1 MYNGN
6 SPNGSGGT
14 YSNQGSLSRN
24 HTPHNSLPRSN
35 TPQQQQKNT
44 GGNLSELDSLLQDL
58 SSARYGSNIG
68 GPQNGTASPSQM
80 HTLND
85 SYKRPS
91 VDSLLDELSNA
102 NSTAGPIYAVPN
114 GYLYLHFF
122 LKNIMLKLYVI
133 FLFLGCLRRHQ
144 RTHMVGNM

>member
-6 SPNGSGGT
+6 SPSGGVGS
-14 YSNQGSLSRN
+14 YGNQGSLSRT

-35 TPQQQQKNT
+35 TPQKNT

-80 HTLND
+80 NTLND

-102 NSTAGPIYAVPN
+102 NSTGPIYAVPN
-114 GYLYLHFF
+114 G
-122 LKNIMLKLYVI
+122 
-133 FLFLGCLRRHQ
+133 
-144 RTHMVGNM
+144 